1 MNGKKVV
8 SDAIRHRS
16 TEPVP
21 YYAEFTAGEKEK
33 LIHYYGDDRFEE
45 RFTRFLQA
53 GVYGWF
59 EGVPGR
65 PGFVRDE
72 FGVIWNRSGAD
83 KDIGVIEGAVI
94 PDICDC
100 RYRMPSPDEARFR
113 EVLRGLENQRDCFT
127 VVDVGFMMFERAWT
141 LLTMPE
147 ALMAMIAAPAE
158 LESLLDSICEFDL
171 KVIDIAL
178 EYGID
183 CIHFGDDWGQQK
195 GLIMGAPHWR
205 RFIKPRLKR
214 LYERVKSRGRFVSQ
228 HSCGDIHELFPDL
241 IEIGLDVYQTF
252 QPEIY
257 DIERVKNEYGRD
269 LTFWGGIS
277 TQRLLPCAPPDEV
290 RRETARIMRIMSKGG
305 GYIAAPTHAVPAD
318 VPAENI
324 AAMLDVFEN
333 QEKYLGGVG

>member
-1 MNGKKVV
+1 MNRKKVV
-8 SDAIRHRS
+8 FDALRHQT
-16 TEPVP
+16 TELIP
-21 YYAEFTAGEKEK
+21 YYAEFTIGEKDK
-33 LIHYYGDDRFEE
+33 LTRWFGDERFEE
-45 RFTRFLQA
+45 RFTRFMQSGA
-53 GVYGWF
+53 YGWF
-59 EGVPGR
+59 EDMPGK
-65 PGFVRDE
+65 PGYVRDE
-72 FGVIWNRSGAD
+72 FGVVWNRSGAD
-83 KDIGVIEGAVI
+83 KDIGVIEQAVI

-100 RYRMPSPDEARFR
+100 RYQMPDPDEARFR
-113 EVLRGLENQRDCFT
+113 EVLRELAAHKDVFT
-127 VVDVGFMMFERAWT
+127 VADVGFMMFERAWT

-147 ALMAMIAAPAE
+147 TLIAMIAAPAE
-158 LESLLDSICEFDL
+158 LGELLDRICEFDL

-178 EYGID
+178 EYDID

-228 HSCGDIHELFPDL
+228 HSCGDIHEVFPDL

-257 DIERVKNEYGRD
+257 DIEHVKKEYGRD
-269 LTFWGGIS
+269 LCFWGGIS
-277 TQRLLPCAPPDEV
+277 TQRLLPYATPEEV
-290 RRETARIMRIMSKGG
+290 RRETARIMRVMGSGG

-333 QEKYLGGVG
+333 QKKYLGGIG